1 MITRTIFRVLWAATV
16 FVFAF
21 VVALGVLFLLGALW
35 VGDELRA
42 LAPDDPVL
50 AGGSGWMGAAIFAVT
65 VVPALTIVP
74 ALVAIIIGEALHIRS
89 WMYYVLAGGAALLA
103 VPLLARAPGDLVV
116 APAELIVALPA
127 GQYMTIFA
135 AAGFVGGFVYWLL
148 AGRNT

>member
-50 AGGSGWMGAAIFAVT
+50 AAGSGWMGAAIFAVT

-89 WMYYVLAGGAALLA
+89 WMYYVLASGAAMAAIPVLA
-103 VPLLARAPGDLVV
+103 SPRSDQPPV
-116 APAELIVALPA
+116 LPT

-148 AGRNT
+148 AGRNA